1 MSVDDKRQYHTGLE
15 RSQIGNAEFAILPGD
30 PGRVPELAKAL
41 DKNAR
46 AIHMH
51 REYNSWMVIVDSVPV
66 LVCSTGIGG
75 PSTAI
80 AVEELAQLGVK
91 NFIRVGTTG
100 SIQKHIE
107 FGDIVISLAAVR
119 LDGASTHYAPIEYP
133 AVASLWLT
141 NALVNA
147 AEKLKIPFHVGI
159 TASSDTF
166 WPGQERYDNYSG
178 YVLRRFQGSVEEWRK
193 LNVTNFE
200 MEAATLFTMCS
211 AFGLSAAC
219 LCGVIAKRTESEE
232 VNLEAY
238 AVAFSR
244 LAKIIRGA
252 IVNHPDYP

>member
-1 MSVDDKRQYHTGLE
+1 MSVDDRKQYHTGLE

-41 DKNAR
+41 DTSAR

-51 REYNSWMVIVDSVPV
+51 REYNSWVVIVDSVPV

-100 SIQKHIE
+100 SIQKNIE

-141 NALVNA
+141 NAL
-147 AEKLKIPFHVGI
+147 
-159 TASSDTF
+159 
-166 WPGQERYDNYSG
+166 GQ
-178 YVLRRFQGSVEEWRK
+178 
-193 LNVTNFE
+193 
-200 MEAATLFTMCS
+200 CS
-211 AFGLSAAC
+211 
-219 LCGVIAKRTESEE
+219 
-232 VNLEAY
+232 
-238 AVAFSR
+238 
-244 LAKIIRGA
+244 
-252 IVNHPDYP
+252 